1 MPRTI
6 ESDDEIPS
14 MSTSNRSTFNED
26 GGFVELLVGGV
37 GGGGSGGGGEGAREE
52 GEEGG
57 GGAAGEAGGGSG
69 GCGPEDARHGVQQH
83 DAKLGLCM

>member
-14 MSTSNRSTFNED
+14 MSTSNRSTFNKD
-26 GGFVELLVGGV
+26 GGFVDFLVGGV
-37 GGGGSGGGGEGAREE
+37 GGGGGGGGGEGAREE

-57 GGAAGEAGGGSG
+57 GGAAGEVGGGG
-69 GCGPEDARHGVQQH
+69 GCGPEDAGHGTEQH
-83 DAKLGLCM
+83 GARLWLSL